1 MLLAGR
7 PDLPAATC
15 PRRRQMSRSEAK
27 ELGDFIDPG
36 QAGLVIVG
44 ESQVEDAIKHHVT
57 RAEKQMAKELDVDPK
72 NIGKTLHDRRTALR
86 RRSPSARRHLS
97 TSEMDT
103 ACPVRPLIR

>member
-1 MLLAGR
+1 MMLLAGR

-44 ESQVEDAIKHHVT
+44 EEQ
-57 RAEKQMAKELDVDPK
+57 
-72 NIGKTLHDRRTALR
+72 GR
-86 RRSPSARRHLS
+86 RRDQARRDQGG
-97 TSEMDT
+97 EADRQG
-103 ACPVRPLIR
+103 A